1 MPTNNKNN
9 FDLTKPLNYTERS
22 IMARNL
28 DMIERQRY
36 SSSSYDQKKALKEQE
51 ESQKR
56 INQAREASERRLAQ
70 EREAAERRMNQER
83 EAAERRISQEQE
95 QRTRREL
102 ELQEQYARRAA
113 AIERQNAEEQ
123 LAYEQEYRRKQM
135 AVSYTEYDPENELY
149 YYYDHKGDYIDTI
162 EARLRWQTINCKS
175 YTTYDPDD
183 EFWQYFLDKEGEV
196 IPRDEARKLWE
207 LENCPDF
214 KDFDPEGNWTMY
226 RLGDGYISR
235 EEALEKW
242 KAENADSPEVKRLN
256 CEKIVY
262 TIKKILLNGT
272 VRFPSEWNHEMK
284 ANTPESE
291 NLKKLSLEYSDTK
304 RLADGCLYGIYAL
317 SGFFGIILM
326 AAIVGLGEEMGAGV
340 GGLIVLDLVLIVI
353 MIFWHSAL
361 NKKLESIMSRK
372 NEEMRIIKNNLEE
385 NNSENE
391 SILEELNKLLEVAD
405 EPYITDDMIS
415 DISKNDEKQLEYI
428 RINDLD
434 LWAYINYL
442 HTPEVLDH
450 YTRKKELENDTE
462 FFKYFGDVYNHYDP
476 VLKFIQRVSKY
487 LPEHNCTLLDYY
499 EVSCVLPIDVMSI
512 KANKPLIDF
521 CLKYNYA
528 INQHSFPNNEDE
540 IKTIIEAVDHMTE
553 NDIKK
558 GLSATISYITAKG
571 AEQIKEKLAEAGIS
585 STIT

>member
-28 DMIERQRY
+28 DMIESQRH

-262 TIKKILLNGT
+262 SIRKTLIDETVAFPTEWEHDIKVTDLGDIPNKEQNKNNLVDKET
-272 VRFPSEWNHEMK
+272 
-284 ANTPESE
+284 
-291 NLKKLSLEYSDTK
+291 LKKLSVQKDELEKRSNRFLFMLYS
-304 RLADGCLYGIYAL
+304 LGGI
-317 SGFFGIILM
+317 F
-326 AAIVGLGEEMGAGV
+326 
-340 GGLIVLDLVLIVI
+340 GLIIFAGMTGMEEGLDVTAAMAYLIPLALVLIIV
-353 MIFWHSAL
+353 MIFWRNSINKQFEGAKIAYNMAKEMYQKEIDKRNSEFSDTLYEL
-361 NKKLESIMSRK
+361 NEILDGIDVDYPRESYRYKSDFENVDKYYSNFASTYWAYNEVRRIVNSVKKKLPDFNCTIVS
-372 NEEMRIIKNNLEE
+372 
-385 NNSENE
+385 
-391 SILEELNKLLEVAD
+391 
-405 EPYITDDMIS
+405 YY
-415 DISKNDEKQLEYI
+415 DISY
-428 RINDLD
+428 
-434 LWAYINYL
+434 
-442 HTPEVLDH
+442 
-450 YTRKKELENDTE
+450 
-462 FFKYFGDVYNHYDP
+462 
-476 VLKFIQRVSKY
+476 
-487 LPEHNCTLLDYY
+487 
-499 EVSCVLPIDVMSI
+499 VLPLDSTSI
-512 KANKPLIDF
+512 IGLKPLIDF
-521 CLKYNYA
+521 TQNYNHIMKSGNYPSESKE
-528 INQHSFPNNEDE
+528 Q
-540 IKTIIEAVDHMTE
+540 KLIIESVDHMTE

-571 AEQIKEKLAEAGIS
+571 AEQIKEKLEEAGIS
-585 STIT
+585 STITKKDIRFYKTD